1 MDRREA
7 LKRISVL
14 MGGAVSATTVSGILG
29 GCRVGP
35 QGETFVPATLSS
47 DQNELVATI
56 AELIIPETDTGG
68 ARAARVNEFIDKML
82 TDWLSD
88 DEKNRFLAGLNNV
101 DAVAVESGGAS
112 FVDLSNEDQ
121 TQILTGLE
129 EARMAWRQRVAS
141 GEADRRELP
150 FFEMIRELTIAG
162 YYTSEIGASQELK
175 HEMVFEAYEGD
186 VPYSEI
192 GRAWS

>member
-7 LKRISVL
+7 LRRISVL

-35 QGETFVPATLSS
+35 QTEPFTPATLSG

-68 ARAARVNEFIDKML
+68 ARTARVNEFIDKML
-82 TDWLSD
+82 TDWLSA
-88 DEKNRFLAGLNNV
+88 DEKNRFLAGLSNV
-101 DAVAVESGGAS
+101 DAAAVEAGGVT
-112 FVDLSNEDQ
+112 FVDLLTDAQ

-129 EARMAWRQRVAS
+129 EARVEWRQRVAS
-141 GEADRRELP
+141 GEADPREMP

-175 HEMVFEAYEGD
+175 YEIVFDSYEGD